1 MKFSAL
7 IPFFLLSTGIV
18 ARQST
23 DPDALIAR
31 GEYLIARGERLI
43 ARASSSKT
51 KDPKKGKK
59 EPPAVKSGWMGG
71 QCNPDTQICSVIGAK
86 TASPRHG
93 NHIVGTRQCSPTYY
107 CPQDPNFRGC
117 QFAPTNR
124 ADPYAQCGLPT
135 NTARR

>member
-23 DPDALIAR
+23 DDDALIAR

-43 ARASSSKT
+43 ARASSSKA

-59 EPPAVKSGWMGG
+59 EPPAVKVAWMGG
-71 QCNPDTQICSVIGAK
+71 QCNPDTQICSIIGAK
-86 TASPRHG
+86 AANPKHG
-93 NHIVGTRQCSPTYY
+93 NHIVGTKPCDPTYY
-107 CPQDPNFRGC
+107 
-117 QFAPTNR
+117 T
-124 ADPYAQCGLPT
+124 LPFEV
-135 NTARR
+135 AKQHPEVVRLSVVFQQIQ

>member
-23 DPDALIAR
+23 DADALIAR

-43 ARASSSKT
+43 ARASSSKA

-59 EPPAVKSGWMGG
+59 EPPAVKVAWMGG
-71 QCNPDTQICSVIGAK
+71 ARSHAALLTIALKTLPIEVASMEQHPEIVTLSVVFQQIQEGD
-86 TASPRHG
+86 
-93 NHIVGTRQCSPTYY
+93 N
-107 CPQDPNFRGC
+107 
-117 QFAPTNR
+117 
-124 ADPYAQCGLPT
+124 
-135 NTARR
+135 